1 MSGRSTEQ
9 DNCSAAGSNDTRVPS
24 LKRELKKAG
33 ATSRSPKTLSTAV
46 KR

>member
-24 LKRELKKAG
+24 LKRELKKG